1 MNQHTRKLKNTAWM
15 SHCTLGAINKTGTAT
30 FSYCVMLRIHSLSG
44 SSGWYKGMR
53 NPINTLKETL
63 YTMVETKSLGASIFF
78 CLCIFT
84 WNITCTSVEN
94 GFIANYS
101 KSIRYTV
108 PKNLPLQTT
117 VLDLSQNRIS
127 EIQMSDF
134 GSLSKL
140 KALILSYNL
149 IRRLDFSVFQY
160 NKHLEHLDLSH
171 NNLQILSG
179 HPLSSLRYLDLSYN
193 DDINM
198 TVSFESRIIP
208 KLEYFGISARRIHK
222 SVLYLLD
229 HLQVETLFFG
239 LEDLSEYHSGALPVF
254 NMKNLHIALPHNRG
268 LPVVED
274 LELNVTESIE
284 LSNIKGDQVN
294 HLLMFLSKLNK
305 NGRLLNLTLINI
317 QLSWINNLEIFHFV
331 WRSTIKYLNIYGLTL
346 TSFNDEV
353 FSSVDTSLKALTI
366 KHTEVATLYFNQS
379 IVYTSFSEMQIE
391 ALSISDSG
399 ILIMLCPS
407 KPSRFTYL
415 CFSNNTLTDMIFKDC
430 NNLPFL
436 ETLILQKNYLKDLM
450 KVSLMTRLMKSLKY
464 LDVSRNFLQYD
475 GKNNCGWVENM
486 VKLNL
491 SSNMLSESVF
501 RCLPIKIKILD
512 LQYNH
517 ISSIP
522 KEMIEL
528 NNLEELH
535 LASNKLTSLPGCG
548 HFSNLRL
555 LSIENNSVIFQ
566 SSEFFQTCQN
576 IQTLKGGHNP
586 FKCSCE
592 LRQFIN
598 LEKQGSME
606 LVDWPESYKCEYPEL
621 SRGVP
626 LSEFHISEL
635 VCNKPLL
642 VAVILIIAVVLLIA
656 VSVICIRFDIPW
668 YLKMMW
674 HWSQVKHRI
683 WKSKPEDMFSN
694 VQFHA
699 FISYSEHDSDWVK
712 NVLIPNLEKED
723 GSIRICQHERNFVAG
738 KSIVENIIDCI
749 EKSYK
754 TIFVLSPNFVQSEW
768 CHYELYFAHHKVFS
782 EDHDSLILVL
792 LESIP
797 AYIVP
802 ARYHKLKA
810 LMAKRTYLEWPKE
823 RSKHGLFWANLR
835 AAIQIKISNE
845 SEEMKIL

>member
-1 MNQHTRKLKNTAWM
+1 M

-30 FSYCVMLRIHSLSG
+30 FGYCVMLRIHSLSG

-94 GFIANYS
+94 GFMANYS

-179 HPLSSLRYLDLSYN
+179 HPLSSL
-193 DDINM
+193 
-198 TVSFESRIIP
+198 
-208 KLEYFGISARRIHK
+208 
-222 SVLYLLD
+222 
-229 HLQVETLFFG
+229 
-239 LEDLSEYHSGALPVF
+239 
-254 NMKNLHIALPHNRG
+254 
-268 LPVVED
+268 
-274 LELNVTESIE
+274 
-284 LSNIKGDQVN
+284 
-294 HLLMFLSKLNK
+294 
-305 NGRLLNLTLINI
+305 
-317 QLSWINNLEIFHFV
+317 
-331 WRSTIKYLNIYGLTL
+331 
-346 TSFNDEV
+346 
-353 FSSVDTSLKALTI
+353 
-366 KHTEVATLYFNQS
+366 
-379 IVYTSFSEMQIE
+379 
-391 ALSISDSG
+391 
-399 ILIMLCPS
+399 
-407 KPSRFTYL
+407 
-415 CFSNNTLTDMIFKDC
+415 
-430 NNLPFL
+430 
-436 ETLILQKNYLKDLM
+436 
-450 KVSLMTRLMKSLKY
+450 
-464 LDVSRNFLQYD
+464 
-475 GKNNCGWVENM
+475 
-486 VKLNL
+486 
-491 SSNMLSESVF
+491 
-501 RCLPIKIKILD
+501 
-512 LQYNH
+512 
-517 ISSIP
+517 
-522 KEMIEL
+522 
-528 NNLEELH
+528 
-535 LASNKLTSLPGCG
+535 
-548 HFSNLRL
+548 
-555 LSIENNSVIFQ
+555 
-566 SSEFFQTCQN
+566 
-576 IQTLKGGHNP
+576 
-586 FKCSCE
+586 
-592 LRQFIN
+592 
-598 LEKQGSME
+598 
-606 LVDWPESYKCEYPEL
+606 
-621 SRGVP
+621 
-626 LSEFHISEL
+626 
-635 VCNKPLL
+635 
-642 VAVILIIAVVLLIA
+642 
-656 VSVICIRFDIPW
+656 
-668 YLKMMW
+668 
-674 HWSQVKHRI
+674 
-683 WKSKPEDMFSN
+683 
-694 VQFHA
+694 
-699 FISYSEHDSDWVK
+699 SEHDSDWVK

-723 GSIRICQHERNFVAG
+723 GSIRICQHKRNFVAG